1 MKPPFAV
8 LSGGAAAPASPPR
21 SQLEIGS
28 DYSRLER
35 KGDLVS
41 GNMLVKAIRR
51 GSFAGVGELVAAI
64 HNFLDA
70 TNQDPTV

>member
-1 MKPPFAV
+1 
-8 LSGGAAAPASPPR
+8 
-21 SQLEIGS
+21 LEIGS
-28 DYSRLER
+28 DYFRLER